1 MDVLRRSVT
10 VASPPDLSTHVS
22 PMKTADM
29 KNLRNLL
36 LANEEWL
43 MDRILGYAIQQ
54 GYSVYTSTLKEAW
67 RLSIAGLSASVCE
80 GLSIYEGIPEIGPE
94 DDFAGD
100 PISLFGI
107 TEAKRHRERG
117 VSLGMFLGLMKYYRQ
132 AYVDLLHRA
141 DIGETDRQRFSLF
154 IHRIFDRIEI
164 GFCVEWSGAGGD
176 KAVQELQIRN
186 RLMTN
191 EKNKYLTIFESIPN
205 PVILLDRNKAVD
217 SLNLAAAELFEQ
229 GATSGSQYYGPSK
242 GGHSASA
249 GDADGGKELHRPSS
263 LFGRDVSALLPWI
276 QPEIDRFYN
285 ENLSTMVFEK
295 RNEMEDLLQIFR
307 VKLSKSLDVSG
318 KFEGTVVILED
329 ITSLRCALDEVHTLR
344 GLLPICSHCKNIRD
358 DKGFWQKVEHYVG
371 ERTNAAFSH
380 SICPDCARKL
390 YPGIV
395 P

>member
-1 MDVLRRSVT
+1 
-10 VASPPDLSTHVS
+10 
-22 PMKTADM
+22 M

-54 GYSVYTSTLKEAW
+54 GYAVYTSTLKEAW
-67 RLSIAGLSASVCE
+67 RLSIAGLSASIFE
-80 GLSIYEGIPEIGPE
+80 GLAIYDGIPEIGPE

-132 AYVDLLHRA
+132 AYVDLLHRS
-141 DIGETDRQRFSLF
+141 DIDETDRQRFSLF

-176 KAVQELQIRN
+176 KAVQELQKRN

-217 SLNLAAAELFEQ
+217 SMNLAAAELFEQ
-229 GATSGSQYYGPSK
+229 GATSGSQYYGSSK
-242 GGHSASA
+242 GGHSAST
-249 GDADGGKELHRPSS
+249 GDADEGEELHRVPSS
-263 LFGRDVSALLPWI
+263 LAGHDVSALLPWI

-295 RNEMEDLLQIFR
+295 RNEMEDPLRIFR

-329 ITSLRCALDEVHTLR
+329 ITSLKSALDEVHTLR

-390 YPGIV
+390 YPEIV